1 MNEVWV
7 SVLLATIAVATV
19 AVTLWGVAI
28 IADLLLRRR
37 PRDNEWRLAEQL
49 AEKVSRWPARW

>member
-7 SVLLATIAVATV
+7 SVLLATFAVATV

-28 IADLLLRRR
+28 IADLLLRKR

-49 AEKVSRWPARW
+49 AEKVSRWPTRW

>member
-7 SVLLATIAVATV
+7 SILLATVAISTV